1 MACKYCGKERKKG
14 VIFDAMG
21 IDHESCRNESDDRVN
36 NNKCLWCG
44 ENDRENGWGCNDCEA
59 NNRRYQNYP
68 GT

>member
-1 MACKYCGKERKKG
+1 
-14 VIFDAMG
+14 MG

-36 NNKCLWCG
+36 NDKCLWCG